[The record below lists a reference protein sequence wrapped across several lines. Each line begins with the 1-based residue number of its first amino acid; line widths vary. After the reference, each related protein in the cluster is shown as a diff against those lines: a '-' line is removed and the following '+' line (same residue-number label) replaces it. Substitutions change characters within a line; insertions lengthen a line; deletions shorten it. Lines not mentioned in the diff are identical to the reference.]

1 MKKKYVGVNQN
12 TIDKALNLSRLNNL
26 FRSFWG
32 MIAEFVILYS
42 LTVAIFLMVPE
53 IQYSFLTMNIHPLMF
68 ISCYIGIRHGF
79 LAGLLSA
86 LLSSLIYFFSYSFL
100 NLDPILFFQS
110 YEYYK
115 FPMIF
120 TLGGYLSGRI
130 YDTNSRKIQEMRDAN
145 VDVLHEYDELEKTYK
160 KTILMYNE
168 LKEQIVGSEYSIFS
182 LYDIASSLQT
192 TNPEKV
198 YTEAIGLLYKF
209 IKARALSI
217 YTIENGD
224 YMRLKIRFG
233 NKGQRVNSRKY
244 TDSPMYNK
252 LMKTKRAVRWNP
264 EAGSNAPVFSAPI
277 VAEGVVIG
285 IIDIED
291 IEFEFVTEYSFSI
304 FQVISEWIA
313 KALSQALEIDKQFH
327 LMGLDYS
334 NMLQIPQFERQLEEE
349 MVRKE
354 KYGLPYCQA
363 SYDLGFLDSDE
374 VIPKLQKTLR
384 NVDYLCYDQT
394 HNMARILLPAT
405 DEENYIIVE
414 KRIFDSLGFRLE
426 RAV

>member
-1 MKKKYVGVNQN
+1 MKKKYSGLNQS
-12 TIDKALNLSRLNNL
+12 TIDKALSLSRLNTL

-32 MIAEFVILYS
+32 MVAEFAILYG
-42 LTVAIFLMVPE
+42 LTVAVFLMVPE

-68 ISCYIGIRHGF
+68 VSCFIGVRHGF

-100 NLDPILFFQS
+100 DLDPILFFQS

-115 FPMIF
+115 FPLIF
-120 TLGGYLSGRI
+120 TLGGYLTGRI
-130 YDTNSRKIQEMRDAN
+130 YDSNSRKIQEMRDAN
-145 VDVLHEYDELEKTYK
+145 VEVLREYDDLEKTYK
-160 KTILMYNE
+160 KTIQMYNE

-224 YMRLKIRFG
+224 FMRLKIRFG
-233 NKGQRVNSRKY
+233 NKGQKVSSRKY

-252 LMKTKRAVRWNP
+252 LIAKQKAVRWAI
-264 EAGSNAPVFSAPI
+264 EAGENAPIFSAPI
-277 VAEGVVIG
+277 ISEGEVIG

-291 IEFEFVTEYSFSI
+291 IEFEYVTEYSFSI

-327 LMGLDYS
+327 LMGIDHP
-334 NMLQIPQFERQLEEE
+334 NMLQLPQYERQLEEE
-349 MVRKE
+349 KVRKE

-374 VIPKLQKTLR
+374 VIPKLQRTLR
-384 NVDYLCYDQT
+384 NVDYLCYDQL
-394 HNMARILLPAT
+394 HNMARVLLPAT